1 MRKKRLMILTLAS
14 VMAISMAG
22 CGSKKEASTTT
33 ATTQN
38 TTEATTTVTET
49 TEPETT
55 EPETTEPEVTTESE
69 TTTES
74 EAATEATTDN
84 SEAADA
90 ENDANPNGENVDFNK
105 YIETT
110 EVDPPLWLVTDPESG
125 NSMYLLG
132 TMHALPS
139 GVTGYPADLMDI
151 YNACDSIAVELDVVS
166 MQNDMGAQMAL
177 IQSML
182 YDDGTTIKDHLSED
196 TYEKMKDYF
205 TSVGMYNPLLN
216 QYNVGFWVNLCDE
229 LMLTKIDNLELSGTD
244 AYFINKAKEDG
255 KEVIEIE
262 TMAIQ
267 GNALTAYSDELA
279 DYLLS
284 KSIDNA
290 GDIEG
295 YAEDLA
301 NLYNVWA
308 SGSGEIMEEVEKL
321 EEDAE
326 ELPEDLKDDE
336 EAYNKIMLT
345 DRNHGMAEKASEY
358 LKEGKNCLFMVGA
371 AHYGGEEGVDN
382 LLEDMGYT
390 VEKIE

>member
-33 ATTQN
+33 AATTQN
-38 TTEATTTVTET
+38 TTEATTTVTEAT
-49 TEPETT
+49 TT
-55 EPETTEPEVTTESE
+55 VTE
-69 TTTES
+69 TTTS
-74 EAATEATTDN
+74 TEATTENTEVTTEATTDN

-90 ENDANPNGENVDFNK
+90 ENDANPNGETVDINK

-139 GVTGYPADLMDI
+139 GVTEYPADLMDI
-151 YNACDSIAVELDVVS
+151 YNACDSIAVELDIVS
-166 MQNDMGAQMAL
+166 IQNDMGAQMAL
-177 IQSML
+177 IQEMI

-267 GNALTAYSDELA
+267 GNALTAYTDELG

-301 NLYNVWA
+301 NLYNIWA
-308 SGSGEIMEEVEKL
+308 SGNGEIMEELEKL

-336 EAYNKIMLT
+336 EAYNKIMVT
-345 DRNHGMAEKASEY
+345 ERNHGMAEKASEY

>member
-1 MRKKRLMILTLAS
+1 
-14 VMAISMAG
+14 
-22 CGSKKEASTTT
+22 
-33 ATTQN
+33 
-38 TTEATTTVTET
+38 
-49 TEPETT
+49 
-55 EPETTEPEVTTESE
+55 
-69 TTTES
+69 
-74 EAATEATTDN
+74 
-84 SEAADA
+84 
-90 ENDANPNGENVDFNK
+90 
-105 YIETT
+105 
-110 EVDPPLWLVTDPESG
+110 
-125 NSMYLLG
+125 
-132 TMHALPS
+132 
-139 GVTGYPADLMDI
+139 MDI
-151 YNACDSIAVELDVVS
+151 ICNNRMNNSPVHITTSNVIVCGIAGDYCVMNTIKNLLKYNGPCKLNILVFTRGIASI
-166 MQNDMGAQMAL
+166 
-177 IQSML
+177 
-182 YDDGTTIKDHLSED
+182 DDGTTIKDHLSED

-216 QYNVGFWVNLCDE
+216 QYNAGFWVNLCDE

-290 GDIEG
+290 EDIEG